1 MSDLEAALSSILSS
15 SEGIEQIK
23 SVASMLGMNPNES
36 KEEKSAFD
44 GIDLNMILKLKELL
58 SSNQNSTETQLLDA
72 LKPYLSENRVKKV
85 DEAKKIMKIMKE
97 CSNMMTITIWMSRED
112 GLRESQVQR
121 SLS

>member
-85 DEAKKIMKIMKE
+85 DEAKKIMKIMDLLPL
-97 CSNMMTITIWMSRED
+97 I
-112 GLRESQVQR
+112 SQ
-121 SLS
+121 LGIFGG